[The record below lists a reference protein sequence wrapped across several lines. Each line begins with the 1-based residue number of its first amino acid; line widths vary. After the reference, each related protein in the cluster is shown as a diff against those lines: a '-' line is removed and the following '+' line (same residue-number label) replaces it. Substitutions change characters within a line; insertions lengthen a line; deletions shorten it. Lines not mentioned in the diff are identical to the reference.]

1 MRLKPTAIYYIFYTF
16 NTSKNFIYSDNYIN
30 FESYL
35 TSDDIYGFGERIH
48 NFKLSE
54 GIYTLWP
61 TDRVNLYDEGI
72 RGLIFDIDN
81 TLVPHDAP
89 CNDKSDA
96 LVRKLMDMG
105 FKVFLLSNNKEA
117 RVELFTAN
125 IPMDSIHLA
134 DKPKKDNY
142 FKALDMMG
150 LDKSQVVAIGDQL
163 FTDCLGAKNAG
174 IKFILVGILDKKE
187 PPRIKLKRILE
198 KPIYLLTGGKKK

>member
-1 MRLKPTAIYYIFYTF
+1 
-16 NTSKNFIYSDNYIN
+16 
-30 FESYL
+30 
-35 TSDDIYGFGERIH
+35 
-48 NFKLSE
+48 
-54 GIYTLWP
+54 
-61 TDRVNLYDEGI
+61 
-72 RGLIFDIDN
+72 
-81 TLVPHDAP
+81 
-89 CNDKSDA
+89 
-96 LVRKLMDMG
+96 MDMG

-142 FKALDMMG
+142 LKAFDMMG